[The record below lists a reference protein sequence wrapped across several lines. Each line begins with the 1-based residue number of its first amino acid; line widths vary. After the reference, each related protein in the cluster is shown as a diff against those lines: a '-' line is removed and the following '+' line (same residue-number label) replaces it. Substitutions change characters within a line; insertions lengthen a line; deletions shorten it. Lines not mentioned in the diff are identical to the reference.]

1 MSKIGL
7 KYPVYAV
14 ATETTSSISYSGGAV
29 LAKAIN
35 ANISINTNDVKLYAD
50 DAIAESDFSFSS
62 GTVTI
67 EIDELGNAAQLALL
81 GYAEGSTTDASLGTK
96 ELKASG
102 TDTPAYVGF
111 GFYGKKKVSN
121 ATRWRAVWLKKV
133 QFKEPNDEM
142 KTKGESVEFGTTTLE
157 GTIMVAADGY
167 WKEEGTFDT
176 EAEAV
181 SYLNTKTGIS
191 TDPSN
196 NITELTMTNGTLS
209 PTFAQATYIYSC
221 ACTGNTDITA
231 TFAAGTAKVYIDGTY
246 VETLATTV
254 KGASITMGV
263 NTNKIIEI
271 TVQESGKSAITYTIV
286 AQRGGS

>member
-1 MSKIGL
+1 
-7 KYPVYAV
+7 
-14 ATETTSSISYSGGAV
+14 
-29 LAKAIN
+29 
-35 ANISINTNDVKLYAD
+35 
-50 DAIAESDFSFSS
+50 
-62 GTVTI
+62 
-67 EIDELGNAAQLALL
+67 
-81 GYAEGSTTDASLGTK
+81 
-96 ELKASG
+96 
-102 TDTPAYVGF
+102 
-111 GFYGKKKVSN
+111 
-121 ATRWRAVWLKKV
+121 
-133 QFKEPNDEM
+133 
-142 KTKGESVEFGTTTLE
+142 
-157 GTIMVAADGY
+157 
-167 WKEEGTFDT
+167 
-176 EAEAV
+176 V